1 LDTRAF
7 IILNSFSSRELSFLN
22 LVHELP
28 WTTSLVGNFINFI
41 IEELLFCFLN
51 SFFKFLLIIQ
61 TSRMLVCAKV
71 SITIIILPG
80 FGISCNVDFLKV
92 LIPYVVDIYG
102 KRVDNFFKNVDIN
115 NKISLKVFYEIFQFS
130 NKLIFLLVIL
140 DENTL

>member
-1 LDTRAF
+1 
-7 IILNSFSSRELSFLN
+7 
-22 LVHELP
+22 
-28 WTTSLVGNFINFI
+28 
-41 IEELLFCFLN
+41 
-51 SFFKFLLIIQ
+51 
-61 TSRMLVCAKV
+61 MLVCAKV